1 MRILVTGGNGFVGKT
16 ITRLDPSSIALP
28 HNELDITNRHNVMET
43 VAKIR
48 PDCIIHAAGITDV
61 DYCELH
67 PEEAYSVNAIGTK
80 NIADACKKSGARLV
94 YISTD
99 YVFDGTKGMY
109 REEDATNPISAYAKS
124 KLAGEKF
131 ARELDNHATARTST
145 IYGNDTKRFVYW
157 VLNEISSGKIIKVA
171 YDEYKSPTHVVD
183 AANAALKLANSD
195 YKGILHC
202 AGNERISKF
211 DFAVKIAQAFG
222 KDINLIHKIKMEE
235 VKRPAPRPKDS
246 SLDVRKALSMGIEL
260 CDVET
265 GLKRNG
271 R

>member
-1 MRILVTGGNGFVGKT
+1 MGRNGGANPPV
-16 ITRLDPSSIALP
+16 SW
-28 HNELDITNRHNVMET
+28 
-43 VAKIR
+43 
-48 PDCIIHAAGITDV
+48 
-61 DYCELH
+61 
-67 PEEAYSVNAIGTK
+67 
-80 NIADACKKSGARLV
+80 KS
-94 YISTD
+94 
-99 YVFDGTKGMY
+99 
-109 REEDATNPISAYAKS
+109 
-124 KLAGEKF
+124 
-131 ARELDNHATARTST
+131 
-145 IYGNDTKRFVYW
+145 
-157 VLNEISSGKIIKVA
+157 SSGKIIKVA